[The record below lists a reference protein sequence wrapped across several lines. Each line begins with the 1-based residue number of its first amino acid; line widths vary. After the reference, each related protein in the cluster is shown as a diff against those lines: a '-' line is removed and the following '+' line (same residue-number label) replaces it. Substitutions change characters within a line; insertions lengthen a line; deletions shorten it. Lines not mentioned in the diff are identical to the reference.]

1 MRVLWREHQHTA
13 PTPFGPRSPPFGPR
27 GPPFGPRSPR
37 TGREAPR
44 SGREPRPAGARRPA
58 RRGETAG
65 PTGRDGP
72 LAPPRRVPGAPHVQ
86 SNRRGR
92 GRIFKDGRGRL
103 GRPLPSLNLFTPLS
117 ASVRRTVRG
126 TSSGEVP
133 SASPRGAS
141 RGRGG
146 EVDRTESMK
155 SCHRSNGAS
164 VFPALDAGAIHSQT
178 LRSKDTC
185 PRVPPEGHRDDV
197 RRSAGRPHIV
207 PVVFREAV
215 SPRRAGAPRP
225 GRGAGA
231 SKDGG
236 GHNKRRRRNRV
247 PPRSTL
253 DAWSRVIRN
262 PVAKLP
268 MRPGEL

>member
-13 PTPFGPRSPPFGPR
+13 PTPFGPRA
-27 GPPFGPRSPR
+27 PRS
-37 TGREAPR
+37 GCEAPR
-44 SGREPRPAGARRPA
+44 SGHEPRPDGARRPA
-58 RRGETAG
+58 RRGETA
-65 PTGRDGP
+65 PWP
-72 LAPPRRVPGAPHVQ
+72 PPRRVPGAPHGQ

-133 SASPRGAS
+133 SALPRGAS

-155 SCHRSNGAS
+155 SCHRSNWAS

-178 LRSKDTC
+178 LRSGDTC
-185 PRVPPEGHRDDV
+185 PRVPPDRTPGRCAAQCSQTAHRPGGV
-197 RRSAGRPHIV
+197 PGGRLAPAGRGFAARTGCW
-207 PVVFREAV
+207 VFEGRRGPQQKTTKKPGSSTEH
-215 SPRRAGAPRP
+215 PRRLVEGDKKP
-225 GRGAGA
+225 GC
-231 SKDGG
+231 
-236 GHNKRRRRNRV
+236 
-247 PPRSTL
+247 
-253 DAWSRVIRN
+253 
-262 PVAKLP
+262 
-268 MRPGEL
+268 

>member
-27 GPPFGPRSPR
+27 
-37 TGREAPR
+37 A
-44 SGREPRPAGARRPA
+44 PA

-65 PTGRDGP
+65 PPGRDGP
-72 LAPPRRVPGAPHVQ
+72 LAPPRRVPGAPHGQ

-117 ASVRRTVRG
+117 ASVRRAVRG

-133 SASPRGAS
+133 SALPRGAS

-215 SPRRAGAPRP
+215 SPRRAGASRP
-225 GRGAGA
+225 ERGAG
-231 SKDGG
+231 SSEDGG

>member
-13 PTPFGPRSPPFGPR
+13 PTPFGPRA
-27 GPPFGPRSPR
+27 PRS
-37 TGREAPR
+37 GCEAPR
-44 SGREPRPAGARRPA
+44 SGHEAPRSGHEAPRSGHEPRPDGARRPA
-58 RRGETAG
+58 RRGETA
-65 PTGRDGP
+65 PWP
-72 LAPPRRVPGAPHVQ
+72 PPRRVPGAPHGQ

-103 GRPLPSLNLFTPLS
+103 GRPLPSLKLFTPLS
-117 ASVRRTVRG
+117 ASVRRAVRG

-133 SASPRGAS
+133 SALPRGAS

-155 SCHRSNGAS
+155 SCHRSNWAS

-215 SPRRAGAPRP
+215 SPRRAGASRP
-225 GRGAGA
+225 ERGAGS